1 MKKPFCIFLILFILP
16 FIIGCSPKRSGFPGV
31 FTGVEVDGIHY
42 KVYADKTD
50 DMVVILAATPN
61 IKFGMKERVQKHI
74 FEQISRLPIVFFDGK
89 EFSYDKNALYIITKL
104 DGKLNI
110 SKREINPSR
119 MQDYPEK
126 DWNPDEVI
134 IYDAVF
140 SFEQNE
146 K

>member
-1 MKKPFCIFLILFILP
+1 MKKPFCILLILFILP
-16 FIIGCSPKRSGFPGV
+16 FITGCFPKRSGFPGT

-42 KVYADKTD
+42 KIYADKTD
-50 DMVVILAATPN
+50 DMVVILALMPN
-61 IKFGMKERVQKHI
+61 IKCEMHERVQKHI

-119 MQDYPEK
+119 MQDYPGK
-126 DWNPDEVI
+126 DWNSNEVI
-134 IYDAVF
+134 IYDSINKNYF
-140 SFEQNE
+140 